1 MDQELTL
8 IVPIQAKAE
17 CRDDVRRRL
26 VALAEKTRQEP
37 GNLCYVLHEVPTDP
51 GHFVI
56 YEQWKNQAALDFH
69 MAQDYLKAFSAD
81 APTLLAKPIAATV
94 CHEIRS
100 C

>member
-1 MDQELTL
+1 MDHEITL
-8 IVPIQAKAE
+8 IVPIQAKVE
-17 CRDDVRRRL
+17 SGDDVRRRL
-26 VALAEKTRQEP
+26 VALAAKTRQEP
-37 GNLCYVLHEVPTDP
+37 GNLCYVLHEVAGDP

-69 MAQDYLKAFSAD
+69 MAQDYLKAFAAA
-81 APTLLAKPIAATV
+81 APTLLATPIAATV